1 MCAVMKKIL
10 SFLIIVFLMS
20 SCRIEY
26 TPLKGNYPS
35 DYTVVFNKPADDVM
49 TDVIEYCL
57 KNNISIKAIDRKSG
71 LIMSEPYRID
81 AFTFENPNGMPEDS
95 SARVIIGREKLK
107 DYTFEPEV
115 VYTDIIFRV
124 KEEDNKTS
132 MTIML
137 ANTSAFLV
145 AGGSCLKEVKSTGY
159 LEKRIIEG
167 MK

>member
-1 MCAVMKKIL
+1 MKKTFN
-10 SFLIIVFLMS
+10 FLILVFLMS
-20 SCRIEY
+20 ACRIVY

-35 DYTVVFNKPADDVM
+35 DYTVVIDEPADQVM
-49 TDVIEYCL
+49 TNIIEYCL
-57 KNNISIKAIDRKSG
+57 KNNISLKAIDRKSG

-81 AFTFENPNGMPEDS
+81 SFTFESQNGMPEDS

-107 DYTFEPEV
+107 DYSYEPEV

-124 KEEDNKTS
+124 KEEDSKTS

-137 ANTSAFLV
+137 ANTAAYLS
-145 AGGSCLKEVKSTGY
+145 AGGSCLREVKSTGY
-159 LEKRIIEG
+159 LEKKIIEG